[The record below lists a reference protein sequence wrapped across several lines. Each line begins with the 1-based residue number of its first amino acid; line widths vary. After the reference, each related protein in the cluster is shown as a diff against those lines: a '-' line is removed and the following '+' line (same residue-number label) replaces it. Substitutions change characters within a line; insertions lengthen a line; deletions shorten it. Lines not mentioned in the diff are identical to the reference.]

1 MATLF
6 VPLNLSVHVESFNM
20 IHETAQIH
28 PSAVVEEGAKIGANV
43 TVGPFTYITGNVE
56 IGDGT
61 EVMSHVVIKG
71 PTVIGKDN
79 RIFPFA
85 VVGEE
90 CQDKKYQGEDT
101 RLVVGDR
108 NIIRESV
115 QMHRGTVQDK
125 GVTTVG
131 SDNLFCVNVHIAHD
145 CVVGDNIIMGNNATL
160 AGHVTVEDYA
170 IVSALSP
177 VHQFCTVG
185 AHSFIGGASVV
196 VQDVPPYV
204 MAQGNHA
211 KPFGINIE
219 GLKRRG
225 FEKKEI
231 HAIRRAYKALYRNGN
246 TLEEAKVEINSEL
259 AEFPVLQGFL
269 DIFEKSTRGII
280 R

>member
-1 MATLF
+1 
-6 VPLNLSVHVESFNM
+6 M
-20 IHETAQIH
+20 IHESAQIH
-28 PSAVVEEGAKIGANV
+28 PSAVVEEGAVIGADV
-43 TVGPFTYITGNVE
+43 TVGPFTYITSNVE
-56 IGDGT
+56 IGRGT

-71 PTVIGKDN
+71 PTVIGEDN

-85 VVGEE
+85 VIGEE

-108 NIIRESV
+108 NVIRESV

-160 AGHVTVEDYA
+160 AGHVTIEDYA

-185 AHSFIGGASVV
+185 AHSFVGGASVV
-196 VQDVPPYV
+196 VQDVPPFV
-204 MAQGNHA
+204 MAQGNHC
-211 KPFGINIE
+211 KPFGINVE

-225 FEKKEI
+225 FEKPEIRAIRSAYKEI
-231 HAIRRAYKALYRNGN
+231 YRSGK
-246 TLEEAKVEINSEL
+246 TITEVMPVLEEMAKEYESIGQFTTLIEN
-259 AEFPVLQGFL
+259 
-269 DIFEKSTRGII
+269 STRGII

>member
-1 MATLF
+1 
-6 VPLNLSVHVESFNM
+6 M

-28 PSAVVEEGAKIGANV
+28 PSAVIEDGVKIGANV
-43 TVGPFTYITGNVE
+43 KVGPFTYIATDVE
-56 IGDGT
+56 IGEGT

-85 VVGEE
+85 VIGEE
-90 CQDKKYQGEDT
+90 CQDKKYQGEAT

-108 NIIRESV
+108 NVIRESV

-125 GVTTVG
+125 GVTIVG

-170 IVSALSP
+170 IISALSP

-185 AHSFIGGASVV
+185 AHSFIGGGSIV
-196 VQDVPPYV
+196 VQDVPPFV

-225 FEKKEI
+225 FEKPEL
-231 HAIRRAYKALYRNGN
+231 HAIRRAYKEIYRSGK
-246 TLEEAKVEINSEL
+246 TVAEVKPVLEEMSKDYPSIGL
-259 AEFPVLQGFL
+259 FL
-269 DIFEKSTRGII
+269 KLFENSTRGII